1 MVLGQ
6 KLVAERTKAPRDTRI
21 SVELKG
27 LRDPWFAWCK
37 AAGLTPSEA
46 IRQLVMQAIGAG
58 TEPVDRG
65 NAADGPIDELR
76 RHELR
81 MTAAE
86 ADALATIAQKAGM
99 SSSRYLVSLLRAQLM
114 SQPHFGTE
122 ETGALSQS
130 NRLLLGLVTAMGKA
144 ARDPSVP
151 VEQRRINLAQIR
163 FIKDLVEKHVRLVS
177 ALLTANSR
185 RWRR

>member
-1 MVLGQ
+1 
-6 KLVAERTKAPRDTRI
+6 LVVEKTRAPRDTRI
-21 SVELKG
+21 SVDLKA
-27 LRDPWFAWCK
+27 LRDPWLAWCK

-46 IRQLVMQAIGAG
+46 IRQLIVQAIGAG
-58 TEPVDRG
+58 AERAGQGD
-65 NAADGPIDELR
+65 AAVEQSEDLR

-86 ADALATIAQKAGM
+86 ADALAAVARKAGM
-99 SSSRYLVSLLRAQLM
+99 SSSRYLVSLLRAQLLA
-114 SQPHFGTE
+114 QPNFDSE
-122 ETGALSQS
+122 ETAALSQS
-130 NRLLLGLVTAMGKA
+130 NRLMLGLVTAMGKA

-151 VEQRRINLAQIR
+151 AEQRGINQAQIR
-163 FIKDLVEKHVRLVS
+163 FIKDLVEKHVLLVS